1 VVLPEFSVKKPIT
14 TLMMFVAVLL
24 LGTVTI
30 FGTKVDLLPEFEA
43 PVILVLTTWPGA
55 TASDVEQEVTEEV
68 EDRMATIQGIDEM
81 TSTSSDGASAVVLRF
96 EWEENLDDR
105 MGDARDQINVVRR
118 NLPEDADDP
127 ILFRITSSM
136 MPVMLAVFTAGPTY
150 PGLYHLID
158 NDIRYQVQQVPG
170 VGDVNVFGGDQ
181 REIKILVDLDKLN
194 AYNLSATQIAS
205 AMQREHFNLPA
216 GSFKEGMIE
225 YQLRVP
231 GRFESPEEMGS
242 VIVGTHEGRP
252 IYLRDIARV
261 EDGYKDE
268 ATFGYTN
275 GGKSVVMAIS
285 KNVDANTVQVCDG
298 VKKRLEDLSG
308 TVFPTDVDFLIGY
321 DQSEFILR
329 SITQLAQTL
338 LVGVVLVFI
347 VTYGFLRR
355 MPATLAI
362 CGAIPFSLVVTFI
375 AMRFL
380 DYSINL
386 MTLSALTVAAGMVV
400 DNAIVTADQVIFHIE
415 AGEKRQIASVLGAS
429 EIGGALM
436 ASTLTT
442 LSVLLP
448 LAFITGM
455 LGILFSSLSVV
466 MSLAVAASLFVSLT
480 FIPMVGSKFFHRE
493 ESNLALHK
501 YTKRFL
507 AWLEHKYGIAVGWA
521 LGNRKKI
528 VALALLL
535 FVFTIWGFSSIGTE
549 LIPRSDSG
557 NVSVNFRLPEGTRV
571 EETEKTAL
579 EIMHYVMENVED
591 METVFTYGGSSGTG
605 MSAIRGQASNT
616 GTLGIEL
623 RPKGERSVSG
633 FEVAAQLRQYLS
645 GRPNFE
651 AAGAAVSSPISMGGS
666 SKPIVIELY
675 GNNVIELLEYGD
687 KIKEKVQTIPGAV
700 DIEVTQKAPR
710 PEVWVKVDREKAALL
725 GVSTSTVA
733 ETLRS
738 YYYGVEFGED
748 YWEGEDNYGIW
759 VRMEPQQR
767 HSWDTLD
774 KLLVP
779 SSTGEMIRLTSFA
792 TLKEELGPPQIDRK
806 NRQRYITVELDT
818 EGRSLG
824 EVAAD
829 VEKALEEIELEAGM
843 RTAVTGDVE
852 DMADT
857 FLQMGL
863 LILLG
868 IVLVYMVMAG
878 QFEALLDPFVIMFS
892 IPFALTGV
900 VIMFLLT
907 GVYMSLQGLLGM
919 VMLVG
924 IVVNNAIVLVS
935 YVNLLR
941 ARGLTMRDALMEG
954 GERRL
959 RPILMT
965 TLTTVLGM
973 LPMALSRGE
982 GAEIWRPLA
991 ISVIGGLS
999 FATLVTLILI
1009 PVVYSLVE
1017 ERIRRHPRFEEAKEA
1032 SS

>member
-1 VVLPEFSVKKPIT
+1 MVLPEFSVKKPIT
-14 TLMMFVAVLL
+14 TLMVFVAVLL
-24 LGTVTI
+24 LGTVTF

-68 EDRMATIQGIDEM
+68 EDRMATIQGIDEI

-96 EWEENLDDR
+96 DWGENLDDR
-105 MGDARDQINVVRR
+105 MGDARDQINLVRR
-118 NLPEDADDP
+118 TLPEDADDP

-150 PGLYHLID
+150 PGLYHFID
-158 NDIRYQVQQVPG
+158 NNIRYQVQQVPG

-181 REIKILVDLDKLN
+181 REIKVLVDLDKLK
-194 AYNLSATQIAS
+194 AYNLSAEHIAN

-231 GRFESPEEMGS
+231 ARFESPEEMGM

-252 IYLRDIARV
+252 IYLKDVARV

-275 GGKSVVMAIS
+275 GQKSVVMTIS
-285 KNVDANTVQVCDG
+285 KNVDANTVQVCSG
-298 VKKRLEDLSG
+298 AKEKLEELRG
-308 TVFPTDVDFLIGY
+308 TIFPGDVDFIIGY

-329 SITQLAQTL
+329 SIMQLAQTL
-338 LVGVVLVFI
+338 LIGVVLVFL
-347 VTYGFLRR
+347 VTYAFLRR

-386 MTLSALTVAAGMVV
+386 MTLSALTVSAGMVV
-400 DNAIVTADQVIFHIE
+400 DNAIVTADQVIYHVE
-415 AGEKRQIASVLGAS
+415 TGEKRQIASVLGAS

-480 FIPMVGSKFFHRE
+480 FIPMVGSRFFHRE
-493 ESNLALHK
+493 ESHLSLHK
-501 YTKRFL
+501 YTKHFL
-507 AWLEHKYGIAVGWA
+507 TWLEHKYGIAIGWA
-521 LGNRKKI
+521 LNNRKKI

-535 FVFTIWGFSSIGTE
+535 SVFTIWGFTRIGTE
-549 LIPRSDSG
+549 LIPKSDSG
-557 NVSVNFRLPEGTRV
+557 SVTVNFRLPEGVRV

-579 EIMHYVMENVED
+579 EIMHYAMKNVED
-591 METVFTYGGSSGTG
+591 LETVFTYGGSSGSG
-605 MSAIRGQASNT
+605 ISAIRGQASNT
-616 GTLGIEL
+616 GSLGIEL
-623 RPKGERSVSG
+623 RPKNERSVSG
-633 FEVAAQLRQYLS
+633 FEVAAQMRQYLS
-645 GRPNFE
+645 EKPNFE
-651 AAGAAVSSPISMGGS
+651 AAGAAVSSPVRMGGS
-666 SKPIVIELY
+666 SKPIIIELY
-675 GNNVIELLEYGD
+675 GNNVLELLEYGD
-687 KIKEKVQTIPGAV
+687 RIKEKVQTIPGAV
-700 DIEVTQKAPR
+700 DIEITQKAPR
-710 PEVWVKVDREKAALL
+710 PEVWVEVDRERAALL

-738 YYYGVEFGED
+738 YYYGVELDED
-748 YWEGEDNYGIW
+748 YWEGEENYGIW

-779 SSTGEMIRLTSFA
+779 SSTGEMIKLTSLA
-792 TLKEELGPPQIDRK
+792 TLHEELGPPQIDRK

-824 EVAAD
+824 QVAAD

-843 RTAVTGDVE
+843 RTDVTGDVE

-857 FLQMGL
+857 YLQMGL

-868 IVLVYMVMAG
+868 ITLVYMVMAG

-900 VIMFLLT
+900 VILFLLT
-907 GVYMSLQGLLGM
+907 GVYISLQGLLGM

-941 ARGLTMRDALMEG
+941 ARGLTMREALMEG

-1009 PVVYSLVE
+1009 PVVYSLAE

>member
-14 TLMMFVAVLL
+14 TLMMFVAVLI
-24 LGTVTI
+24 LGAVTF

-68 EDRMATIQGIDEM
+68 EDQMATIQGIDEM
-81 TSTSSDGASAVVLRF
+81 TSTSSDGASEVVLRF
-96 EWEENLDDR
+96 EWEEDLDAR
-105 MGDARDQINVVRR
+105 MGDARDQINLVRR
-118 NLPEDADDP
+118 SLPEDADDP

-136 MPVMLAVFTAGPTY
+136 MPVMFAVFTAGPTY
-150 PGLYHLID
+150 PGLYHFVD
-158 NDIRYQVQQVPG
+158 NDVRYRIQQVSG

-194 AYNLSATQIAS
+194 AYDLSAEHIAD

-231 GRFESPEEMGS
+231 ARFESPEEMGT

-252 IYLRDIARV
+252 IYLRDVARV
-261 EDGYKDE
+261 EDGYKEE

-275 GGKSVVMAIS
+275 GRKAVVMEIS

-298 VKKRLEDLSG
+298 VKEKLEELRG
-308 TVFPTDVDFLIGY
+308 TLFPNDVDFLVVY

-347 VTYGFLRR
+347 VTYAFLRR

-386 MTLSALTVAAGMVV
+386 MTLSALSVAAGMVV
-400 DNAIVTADQVIFHIE
+400 DNAIVTADQVIYHVE

-480 FIPMVGSKFFHRE
+480 FIPMIGSRFFHRE
-493 ESNLALHK
+493 ESHLALHK

-507 AWLEHKYGIAVGWA
+507 VWLEHKYGITIGWA
-521 LGNRKKI
+521 LNNRKKI

-535 FVFTIWGFSSIGTE
+535 FIFTIWGFTKIGTE
-549 LIPRSDSG
+549 LIPKSDSG
-557 NVSVNFRLPEGTRV
+557 SVTVNFRLPEGTRV
-571 EETEKTAL
+571 EETEKTSL

-591 METVFTYGGSSGTG
+591 LETVFTYGGSSGSG
-605 MSAIRGQASNT
+605 MSAIRGEASNT

-623 RPKGERSVSG
+623 RPKAERSVSG
-633 FEVAAQLRQYLS
+633 FEVAAQMRRYLS
-645 GRPNFE
+645 EKPNFE
-651 AAGAAVSSPISMGGS
+651 AAGAAVSNPVSMGGS

-687 KIKEKVQTIPGAV
+687 KIKEKVQAIPGAV
-700 DIEVTQKAPR
+700 DVEVTQKAPR
-710 PEVWVKVDREKAALL
+710 PEVWVEVDREKAALL

-738 YYYGVEFGED
+738 YYYGVEFDED
-748 YWEGEDNYGIW
+748 YWEGENNYGIW

-779 SSTGEMIRLTSFA
+779 SSTGEMIKLSSLA
-792 TLKEELGPPQIDRK
+792 TLNEELGPPQIDRK

-852 DMADT
+852 DMAET

-868 IVLVYMVMAG
+868 IILVYMVMAG

-941 ARGLTMRDALMEG
+941 ARGSTMRDALMEG

-991 ISVIGGLS
+991 VSVIGGLS